1 MGQAAVDL
9 PNSVEQAP
17 APLAGADD
25 LLSQMAGAE
34 IDRLLAEAGADAPA
48 PLNGA
53 AASSAPTASGALIEV
68 PQDPARAAASKI
80 DEDAYAAELEAVFKQ
95 MEATPATANTTAD
108 TAPAEVATVPVEQA
122 TTAAEFAAL
131 AQTAPALEALLPHAD
146 EKPSLLVRLLELL
159 NAPFSFCPDSVRDL
173 LGKIAIL
180 TLMNAIGVLLYL
192 FLFKR

>member
-9 PNSVEQAP
+9 PNSVDQAP

-48 PLNGA
+48 PLDGA
-53 AASSAPTASGALIEV
+53 APSSAPTASGAIIEV
-68 PQDPARAAASKI
+68 PQDPARAGAQTQA
-80 DEDAYAAELEAVFKQ
+80 DEAAYAAELEAVFKQ
-95 MEATPATANTTAD
+95 METAPVATATA
-108 TAPAEVATVPVEQA
+108 EPVEIATASVEHA
-122 TTAAEFAAL
+122 TTPAEFAAL
-131 AQTAPALEALLPHAD
+131 SQAAPELEALLPQAD
-146 EKPSLLVRLLELL
+146 ESPSLLVRLLELL

-180 TLMNAIGVLLYL
+180 TLMNAIGLLLYL

>member
-9 PNSVEQAP
+9 PNSVDQAP

-34 IDRLLAEAGADAPA
+34 IDRLLAEAGESKPGATAPPIFASKPIAPSGDVPA
-48 PLNGA
+48 PIAEPSA
-53 AASSAPTASGALIEV
+53 ATTK
-68 PQDPARAAASKI
+68 AAEA
-80 DEDAYAAELEAVFKQ
+80 AYQAELEAVFQQ
-95 MEATPATANTTAD
+95 MEAVQAAPKFPNTSPD
-108 TAPAEVATVPVEQA
+108 EQEA
-122 TTAAEFAAL
+122 TTAAEMMAL
-131 AQTAPALEALLPHAD
+131 SQPAKSFDALVQLD

-159 NAPFSFCPDSVRDL
+159 NAPFAFVPDSARDT

>member
-9 PNSVEQAP
+9 PNSADQTP

-34 IDRLLAEAGADAPA
+34 IDRLFSEAGESKTDLANPPVFADRPIASANVATAAAIAPA
-48 PLNGA
+48 
-53 AASSAPTASGALIEV
+53 APT
-68 PQDPARAAASKI
+68 PATKDA
-80 DEDAYAAELEAVFKQ
+80 EDAYAAELEAVFQQ
-95 MEATPATANTTAD
+95 MEAAKP
-108 TAPAEVATVPVEQA
+108 PPPVAGDPTHIEQA
-122 TTAAEFAAL
+122 TTQAELTAL
-131 AQTAPALEALLPHAD
+131 SQPAPSLEALIQFD
-146 EKPSLLVRLLELL
+146 EKPSPLVRLLELL
-159 NAPFSFCPDSVRDL
+159 NAPFAFVPDSVRDL

>member
-9 PNSVEQAP
+9 PNSPDVTP

-34 IDRLLAEAGADAPA
+34 IDRLLAEAGETKPGTSDAAVFADKPIASAEAPA
-48 PLNGA
+48 KPASPFNSAQSVTGA
-53 AASSAPTASGALIEV
+53 A
-68 PQDPARAAASKI
+68 
-80 DEDAYAAELEAVFKQ
+80 EDAYAAELEAVFQQ
-95 MEATPATANTTAD
+95 MEANQPPPA
-108 TAPAEVATVPVEQA
+108 PVVVPVDQA
-122 TTAAEFAAL
+122 TTHAELSALSHPMQSLDAL
-131 AQTAPALEALLPHAD
+131 AELE
-146 EKPSLLVRLLELL
+146 EKPSPVVRLLELL
-159 NAPFSFCPDSVRDL
+159 NAPFAFVPDAARDT